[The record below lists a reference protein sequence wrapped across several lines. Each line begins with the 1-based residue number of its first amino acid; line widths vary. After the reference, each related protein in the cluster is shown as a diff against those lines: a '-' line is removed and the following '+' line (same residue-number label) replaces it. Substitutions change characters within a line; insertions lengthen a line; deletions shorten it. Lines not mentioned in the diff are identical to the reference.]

1 MITRAQ
7 ITQRAARDGV
17 PAQTVE
23 LSFFRNTDIFACNPC
38 LL

>member
-7 ITQRAARDGV
+7 ITQRAECDGV
-17 PAQTVE
+17 PAKTVE
-23 LSFFRNTDIFACNPC
+23 LISFRNTDIFACNPC